1 MHPGKAIVPAQRS
14 KVGPAGST
22 RMRAFVSEK
31 LMRALQIRK
40 AFHDL
45 SEADRGK
52 AEVRKKIELKLIHC
66 AYVCLHSISTPSKKL
81 GACKKLIV
89 QCHNHCSAASLL
101 GPGSDCEQ
109 HKWTY
114 TH

>member
-1 MHPGKAIVPAQRS
+1 MQCSQQLSDCYECTGIQMHPGKAIVPAQRS

-66 AYVCLHSISTPSKKL
+66 V
-81 GACKKLIV
+81 
-89 QCHNHCSAASLL
+89 
-101 GPGSDCEQ
+101 
-109 HKWTY
+109 
-114 TH
+114 